1 MTTLTDQNFA
11 EAIQK
16 AEKPVLV
23 DFYASWCQPCFVLGP
38 ILEKLAEEFKD
49 KFILAKV
56 DLDNAP
62 LTAQKYGVERIPT
75 VILFKEG
82 KPVSGFTGVRPEP
95 VLREFLDK
103 MLQGNENEEGE
114 IEKLIKESEE
124 YARKNGFKLSPDKE
138 VVKRLIRGLLE
149 NEKKYG
155 VRYCPC
161 RRITGNPEE
170 DKPKICPC
178 RWHLEEIERDGHC
191 LCGLF
196 MK

>member
-1 MTTLTDQNFA
+1 MTTLTDQNF
-11 EAIQK
+11 EEEIQK

-23 DFYASWCQPCFVLGP
+23 DFYTSWCQPCFVLGP

-56 DLDNAP
+56 DLDTVP

-82 KPVSGFTGVRPEP
+82 KPISGFTGVRPEP
-95 VLREFLDK
+95 VLRELLDK
-103 MLQGNENEEGE
+103 MLQGNENEEE
-114 IEKLIKESEE
+114 KIEKLIKESEE
-124 YARKNGFKLSPDKE
+124 YARKNGFKLNPDKE
-138 VVKRLIRGLLE
+138 IVRRLIRGLLE

-155 VRYCPC
+155 ARYCPC

-178 RWHLEEIERDGHC
+178 QFMQKETEEQGRC

-196 MK
+196 VK